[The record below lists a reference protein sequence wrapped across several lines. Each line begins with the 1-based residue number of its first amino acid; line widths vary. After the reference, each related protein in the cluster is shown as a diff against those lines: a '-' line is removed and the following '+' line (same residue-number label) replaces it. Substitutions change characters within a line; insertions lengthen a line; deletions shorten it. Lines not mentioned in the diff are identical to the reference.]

1 MSTSILRV
9 GILGA
14 SPTNQTTL
22 LSTIHSLPKLFK
34 LTIIYHP
41 SNAAAK
47 VYQDQFKIPHSTTCA
62 SDIITHPEVDLVV
75 NLLPFESH
83 EAYTIIALEAGK
95 HVMVEVPLSM
105 SPNGLRRINAAKKKG
120 TTATT
125 QPKLFVGCAR
135 RYAPCFTDIFKKELA
150 SLGRIYYA
158 RCRNIAGPLHTQP
171 PLEAPTPTPT
181 PIHLAPESAKEN
193 SHPRVRTNGSL
204 TRLQAEAES
213 NGITSIPTLPVFNT
227 ILSEVFGSTDDLTP
241 DRVAFCRFLGNLGC
255 HDLSIM
261 RESLGFPDAVA
272 NVAITDPF
280 YSAIFRYTD
289 SRDKVIEGTDSY
301 GGEDGEIVDGHP
313 FTVMYETGMDSV
325 PRCDSHLTVYGATKT
340 ISVEYDFPYLAST
353 EASEGG
359 IVRVVIEES
368 ESDDDK
374 LIAANG
380 SENVVINGKNG
391 LRHRVKRTE
400 FVSSAAEAYEREFLA
415 MHAYFTETEVRES
428 GVEAKTTDDDAWMD
442 LKLLRMIFK
451 HYDRQCG
458 TIRTPL
464 G

>member
-1 MSTSILRV
+1 MSTSVLRV

-22 LSTIHSLPKLFK
+22 LSTIHSLPNLFK

-62 SDIITHPEVDLVV
+62 SDVITHPEVDLVV

-105 SPNGLRRINAAKKKG
+105 SPNGLRRISAAKKKG
-120 TTATT
+120 TTADT
-125 QPKLFVGCAR
+125 QPKVFVGCAR

-150 SLGRIYYA
+150 SLGRIHYA
-158 RCRNIAGPLHTQP
+158 RCRNIAGPLHTH
-171 PLEAPTPTPT
+171 APTPTPT
-181 PIHLAPESAKEN
+181 PTFLAPESAKEN
-193 SHPRVRTNGSL
+193 NHPRVRSNGNL

-213 NGITSIPTLPVFNT
+213 NGITSIPTLPLFNAL
-227 ILSEVFGSTDDLTP
+227 LSEVFGSTDDLTP

-261 RESLGFPDAVA
+261 RESFGFPDAVA

-280 YSAIFRYTD
+280 YSAIFHYTD
-289 SRDKVIEGTDSY
+289 SRDKKLTEGTSDY
-301 GGEDGEIVDGHP
+301 GVENGENFDGHP

-359 IVRVVIEES
+359 MVRVIVEEG

-374 LIAANG
+374 LLGANG
-380 SENVVINGKNG
+380 SENVVVNGKSG

-415 MHAYFTETEVRES
+415 MHAYLTETDVNES